1 MVRPLTQRGLGVLVC
16 GGLFFSQVLA
26 SSPARAE
33 TPPYAGNELDLRYD
47 APPECPGRDALL
59 SAIRE
64 RAPQGWSS
72 ADDRSFRVLVEP
84 VDGAYRGRLDVERK
98 GALLSTREIGGP
110 TCSVVSTAL
119 AVFVAIA
126 LDPAE
131 REQEVVGKAPVPEP
145 PPPPPPPP
153 LPPPPPAQQTKPS
166 PVVVTAVPPRRVKPH
181 WYWGTGVNAD
191 GLFHPSSAWGA
202 RVHAEITRLGPGT
215 RLAPE
220 LRVSWGFAELV
231 DHPPHGGEATVRF
244 ETIRP
249 EACAVVEHV
258 PLTAAAC
265 AGFDLGWL
273 RATTR
278 DLPKAGG
285 TTVAWAAPTATLRP
299 GWFLVDWLSLEAEI
313 GVLFPLTRASFFV
326 AEPERTV
333 YRIPSV
339 AITAAAGVRIW
350 ARLP

>member
-16 GGLFFSQVLA
+16 GGLVFSQALVT
-26 SSPARAE
+26 SPARAE
-33 TPPYAGNELDLRYD
+33 ASNAGDELDLRYD
-47 APPECPGRDALL
+47 APSECPGRDVLL

-72 ADDRSFRVLVEP
+72 ADDRSFRVVVER

-131 REQEVVGKAPVPEP
+131 REQELAAEPAVVAEAP
-145 PPPPPPPP
+145 PPK
-153 LPPPPPAQQTKPS
+153 AKPS
-166 PVVVTAVPPRRVKPH
+166 PVTATRFPRRETPH
-181 WYWGTGVNAD
+181 WYLGTGVNAD
-191 GLFHPSSAWGA
+191 ALFHPSSAWGA
-202 RVHAEITRLGPGT
+202 RVHAEVARLSPGT
-215 RLAPE
+215 LLAPE

-249 EACAVVEHV
+249 EACALLEHV
-258 PLTAAAC
+258 PLTVSAC

-278 DLPKAGG
+278 DLPRAGG
-285 TTVAWAAPTATLRP
+285 TTVAWSAPTATLRP
-299 GWFLVDWLSLEAEI
+299 GWFLLDWLSLEAEI

-333 YRIPSV
+333 YRIPTV
-339 AITAAAGVRIW
+339 AITAAAGFRIW